1 MHFAIASQFVTWRHH
16 AYAQCDNMPD
26 ICINFNLISAVVLFF
41 SPFSSL
47 SLSLAAKLNQKPTIF
62 FIFPAQFASD
72 KKARDIGRER
82 ERGGKRGRGKGSGN
96 NRREILMIICG
107 RMQRY
112 RLRHWICKL
121 TQFIAAH
128 RPI

>member
-26 ICINFNLISAVVLFF
+26 ICINFNLISAVVLPPSLSFF
-41 SPFSSL
+41 SPVSSF

-82 ERGGKRGRGKGSGN
+82 EEGKEGEAEAAETTAGK
-96 NRREILMIICG
+96 
-107 RMQRY
+107 Y
-112 RLRHWICKL
+112 
-121 TQFIAAH
+121 
-128 RPI
+128 